1 MGEAVVGDGRGNG
14 RHSGR
19 WWGDS
24 GRWWAVVDGGG
35 QW

>member
-19 WWGDS
+19 WW
-24 GRWWAVVDGGG
+24 RAVVDGGG
-35 QW
+35 TVVDGGQW